1 MFPTD
6 KNQYDKPNG
15 NNESKAETST
25 SETKETNIDKTGQ
38 DQIKELGNSEVI
50 SETIEQLN
58 LIQNITNKELV
69 NQKQEKARFTGQNR
83 NQPHHQ
89 HQNVYS
95 AFRDPNRSGYRETCT
110 RTQRN

>member
-25 SETKETNIDKTGQ
+25 SETKETDIDKTGQ

-50 SETIEQLN
+50 SETIEQ
-58 LIQNITNKELV
+58 
-69 NQKQEKARFTGQNR
+69 
-83 NQPHHQ
+83 
-89 HQNVYS
+89 
-95 AFRDPNRSGYRETCT
+95 
-110 RTQRN
+110 